1 MLPYLSFLTLPPLF
15 PNLAPLFPNLAPLF
29 SNFADLF
36 FLTLHLFFL
45 ILFAILPSR
54 PGSRDGAQSK
64 IKVRLAGS
72 RRFWKVL
79 DGSGRFG
86 RFCAYLSYLLHLSY
100 LSYLSDL
107 SYLSYLSYLSN
118 LPSPLTYI
126 YPMFV
131 SNFGILSYP
140 IPPFPMQCFPI
151 HPILPHLS
159 YPIPSRLPIYLSI

>member
-1 MLPYLSFLTLPPLF
+1 M
-15 PNLAPLFPNLAPLF
+15 
-29 SNFADLF
+29 
-36 FLTLHLFFL
+36 
-45 ILFAILPSR
+45 
-54 PGSRDGAQSK
+54 
-64 IKVRLAGS
+64 RLAGS

-140 IPPFPMQCFPI
+140 IPPFPMQFFPI

-159 YPIPSRLPIYLSI
+159 YPIPSTYLSIHLTTYPNLCIYLPICLSMYLAASNLFIYLLSLFPLPVFLPSYLAS